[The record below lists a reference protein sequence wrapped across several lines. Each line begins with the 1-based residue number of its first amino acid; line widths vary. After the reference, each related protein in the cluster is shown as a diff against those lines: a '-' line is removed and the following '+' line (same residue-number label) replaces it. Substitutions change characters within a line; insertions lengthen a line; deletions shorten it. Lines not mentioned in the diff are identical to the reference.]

1 MFLHFLPKV
10 PAEPLLLPVIH
21 SQQTFHVITL
31 IGVSNLLEP
40 CPNCFNFKYLD
51 TYIVNGIKNPINLQ
65 RLNWGFPFSETEILN
80 KKLEENYGKFIN
92 QEFLRNLEE
101 YTFVINFY
109 KRLQKQNLIIF
120 Y

>member
-1 MFLHFLPKV
+1 MNYSCSIEK
-10 PAEPLLLPVIH
+10 I
-21 SQQTFHVITL
+21 
-31 IGVSNLLEP
+31 SNK
-40 CPNCFNFKYLD
+40 NIYINIFNNFKYLD